1 MTKFIEAGLES
12 ESESE
17 LESDIEL
24 ELNLTLN
31 NCSFV
36 LNHGSLTKFEWVEK
50 LVVIL
55 PTPNKS
61 KT

>member
-12 ESESE
+12 ESE
-17 LESDIEL
+17 LESGIEL

-36 LNHGSLTKFEWVEK
+36 LNHGLVTKFE
-50 LVVIL
+50 
-55 PTPNKS
+55 
-61 KT
+61 